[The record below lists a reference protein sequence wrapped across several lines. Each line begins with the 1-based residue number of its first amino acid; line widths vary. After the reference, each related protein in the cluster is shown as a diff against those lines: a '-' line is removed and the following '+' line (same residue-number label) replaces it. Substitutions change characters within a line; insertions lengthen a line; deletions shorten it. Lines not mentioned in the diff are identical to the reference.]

1 MFLEVFY
8 SEYVIFDV
16 SQTDISKN
24 EIEKAENWHM
34 SVFLAPRQAN
44 ILFET
49 ANYVFTKL
57 MLY

>member
-1 MFLEVFY
+1 MW
-8 SEYVIFDV
+8 

-34 SVFLAPRQAN
+34 SVFLASRQAN